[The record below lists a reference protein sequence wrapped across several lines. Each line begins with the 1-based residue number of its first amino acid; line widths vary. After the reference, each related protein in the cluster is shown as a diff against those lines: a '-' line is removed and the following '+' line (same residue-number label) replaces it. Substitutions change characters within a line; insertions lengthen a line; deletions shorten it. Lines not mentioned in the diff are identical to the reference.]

1 MSIHNEQLLSN
12 ADQLIKDN
20 KIEEAVA
27 LLERIIQ
34 EEPTFGKAHNHLG
47 FIYETKIKDY
57 TKAELHYKIAYQTSS
72 DYCAIYYNYAIL
84 LSNLKRFD
92 ELRELL
98 TKAETVVGIN
108 RSTIN
113 NEWAIMYEAEGNL
126 DKAIEHYKLVASSTF
141 DNKTLDIAISS
152 VERCNRKKAFL
163 SGANTANVD
172 PKVIGGMPPGL

>member
-12 ADQLIKDN
+12 ADLLIKEN
-20 KIEEAVA
+20 KIEDAVA
-27 LLERIIQ
+27 VLNDIILDD
-34 EEPTFGKAHNHLG
+34 PLFGKAHNHLG

-57 TKAELHYKIAYQTSS
+57 QKAEEHYKIAYATAS

-92 ELRELL
+92 ELKALL
-98 TKAETVVGIN
+98 TKAQNVLGIN

-126 DKAIEHYKLVASSTF
+126 DLAIDHYKLVASSTF
-141 DNKTLDIAISS
+141 DNKTLDIAILS
-152 VERCNRKKAFL
+152 VERCNRKKSFS
-163 SGANTANVD
+163 SGNTTSVTT
-172 PKVIGGMPPGL
+172 PTITGMPPGL

>member
-1 MSIHNEQLLSN
+1 MSIHYEQLLSN

-27 LLERIIQ
+27 VLERIIQ

-57 TKAELHYKIAYQTSS
+57 AKAELHYKIAYQTSA

-92 ELRELL
+92 ELKVLL

-152 VERCNRKKAFL
+152 VERCNRKKSFL
-163 SGANTANVD
+163 NGTTTTSINPNSFGA
-172 PKVIGGMPPGL
+172 PPGL